1 MIRHASVEDSF
12 AIVAIYNW
20 YIVNTYFTFEE
31 AQLEVKEISR
41 RIAKADEQ
49 SPWLVLLE
57 ENQVVG
63 FACAV
68 PWKQRAAY
76 RFSRETSIYLQQ
88 DKLGM
93 GRGARLYQQLIDEIR
108 ETPIHVLIAGIAQ
121 PNPGSV
127 ALHEKMGFRKIG
139 QFQEL
144 GKKFDHFIDIAY
156 WQITL

>member
-1 MIRHASVEDSF
+1 MSSLS
-12 AIVAIYNW
+12 IYAGP
-20 YIVNTYFTFEE
+20 T
-31 AQLEVKEISR
+31 ALQQQLITLGSS
-41 RIAKADEQ
+41 AM
-49 SPWLVLLE
+49 
-57 ENQVVG
+57 
-63 FACAV
+63 

-88 DKLGM
+88 DKFGK

-108 ETPIHVLIAGIAQ
+108 KTPIHVLIAGIAQ

-127 ALHEKMGFRKIG
+127 ALHKKMGFRKIG

-156 WQITL
+156 WQLTL